1 VNAMKWIAAT
11 LALACVVA
19 AGGCSENKKSPDE
32 VAANGAVTDIS
43 AAPAPQAAPVATAPQ
58 PVIYDTAPAPQVIA
72 VTTPTTPAPS
82 AVGGKYTVQKGDTL
96 WKIAT
101 SQYGDGK
108 QWQRIAAANPGL
120 SPETLKAGQTIAI
133 P

>member
-1 VNAMKWIAAT
+1 VTQLKYIAVP
-11 LALACVVA
+11 LALACVMIA
-19 AGGCSENKKSPDE
+19 SGCAEKKPADE
-32 VAANGAVTDIS
+32 VAANSSVTDLS
-43 AAPAPQAAPVATAPQ
+43 AAPAEPAPVATTPQ

-72 VTTPTTPAPS
+72 AATPTTPGGS
-82 AVGGKYTVQKGDTL
+82 GKYTVQKGDTL

-108 QWQRIAAANPGL
+108 QWQRITAANPGL
-120 SPETLKAGQTIAI
+120 SPETLKAGQTITI

>member
-1 VNAMKWIAAT
+1 MIGS
-11 LALACVVA
+11 LALACAVIAV
-19 AGGCSENKKSPDE
+19 GCSENKNSPDA
-32 VAANGAVTDIS
+32 VAANNSVTDIT
-43 AAPAPQAAPVATAPQ
+43 AAPVPAPVATSQQ
-58 PVIYDTAPAPQVIA
+58 PIIYDTAPAPQVIA
-72 VTTPTTPAPS
+72 VATPTAPS

-108 QWQRIAAANPGL
+108 QWQRIVAANPGL

>member
-1 VNAMKWIAAT
+1 VNQLKYIAGSI
-11 LALACVVA
+11 ALAGVLA
-19 AGGCSENKKSPDE
+19 AAGCSENKNSPE
-32 VAANGAVTDIS
+32 AVAANGSVTDIS
-43 AAPAPQAAPVATAPQ
+43 AAPAPAPVATTPQ

-72 VTTPTTPAPS
+72 VATPS
-82 AVGGKYTVQKGDTL
+82 AAGGGKYTVQKGDTL

-108 QWQRIAAANPGL
+108 QWQRITAANPGL
-120 SPETLKAGQTIAI
+120 SPETLKAGQTITI